1 MVCRATSYAGEDQ
14 GIWKILADADA
25 RGARKAEAKAN
36 KARHLAVQRV
46 PVKRTL
52 WKNPVLFALKPGFMS
67 SFGLGQALTKVIG
80 PF

>member
-1 MVCRATSYAGEDQ
+1 MAQYAQPAIPEDS
-14 GIWKILADADA
+14 
-25 RGARKAEAKAN
+25 RSCSSGARKAEAKAN

-52 WKNPVLFALKPGFMS
+52 WTNPVLFAPKPGFMS
-67 SFGLGQALTKVIG
+67 SFGQGQAFTKVIG